1 MDILKK
7 LPQEIENK
15 VFFMIA
21 EHPCA
26 KMIKELRN
34 KYQIDDDFNIIDEY
48 FKRGRIVYGETR
60 TNFCDNYNLFAIT
73 HFTVMHIDFEPIR
86 KDFSNIYS
94 ISQTKELFTIL
105 IPCGSQ
111 PYRDNIERIE
121 FRSEFG
127 THRIYHHKY
136 GHSYFEFDDESSSEE
151 EDSTDEEEEEL
162 ERRIWQEH
170 YHLNYNNIY
179 QYI

>member
-15 VFFMIA
+15 VFYMIA

-26 KMIKELRN
+26 RMIKELRN
-34 KYQIDDDFNIIDEY
+34 KYQIDDDFNIIDDY
-48 FKRGRIVYGETR
+48 FKHGRIVYGETR

-73 HFTVMHIDFEPIR
+73 HFTMRLINFDDFKEYLPEPDR

-94 ISQTKELFTIL
+94 INQTNELFTLIIPNRNKIL
-105 IPCGSQ
+105 
-111 PYRDNIERIE
+111 RIE

-127 THRIYHHKY
+127 IHTIYHHRH
-136 GHSYFEFDDESSSEE
+136 GHSYCEVDDESPSE
-151 EDSTDEEEEEL
+151 EDSTDEEEEYGDED
-162 ERRIWQEH
+162 
-170 YHLNYNNIY
+170 
-179 QYI
+179 